1 MTTVDTF
8 GAYVSSRLKAW
19 GREFA
24 LCRDVEWLGFASK
37 SVLAVIMESG
47 GQLAGRS
54 SGYKPLDVSPEAME
68 IESLISDMARDQ
80 PRQACALRAFYC
92 GSGRKKVERYETAV
106 MLIANLE
113 RDIKPRPAPPGLKR
127 YLSLVDCGVAQIR
140 GELQA
145 LARAA

>member
-1 MTTVDTF
+1 MTTIDTF
-8 GAYVSSRLKAW
+8 GAYVSARLNAW

-37 SVLAVIMESG
+37 SVLAVIMENG
-47 GQLAGRS
+47 GQMFGQSA
-54 SGYKPLDVSPEAME
+54 GYKPLEVSPDALE
-68 IESLISDMARDQ
+68 IESLVSDMAKHQ

-106 MLIANLE
+106 MLIASLE

-127 YLSLVDCGVAQIR
+127 YLSLVDCGIAQVR

-145 LARAA
+145 IARAA